1 MEGLCRCCYEPCDLT
16 RRESQ
21 YYYRFIEDMIAQYDE
36 NNEKHEEILKEFYVK
51 MFNQG
56 GDPLPEKLKSDEWKT
71 IGF

>member
-1 MEGLCRCCYEPCDLT
+1 
-16 RRESQ
+16 
-21 YYYRFIEDMIAQYDE
+21 MIAQYDE

>member
-1 MEGLCRCCYEPCDLT
+1 MESLCYIM
-16 RRESQ
+16 Q
-21 YYYRFIEDMIAQYDE
+21 
-36 NNEKHEEILKEFYVK
+36 EILKEFYIK